1 MERGLYIAASGM
13 VAEQMR
19 QDQIANDLA
28 NASTPGYK
36 ADRVTQ
42 RSFGDLLLSS
52 STTGQVVGPLS
63 LGAQANAMVTDLA
76 PQPLRDTGEPLD
88 LAIAGDGFFAVRGGQ
103 GVRYTRNGQFG
114 ASAQGTLVDQ
124 LGDEVLDPNGQAV
137 KVGRDGTVDP
147 KAVGVFALSNAAKQG
162 DNLFTGTAA
171 GAATGTVRA
180 AGKAA
185 GRIGLVDVQAPDG
198 LQPLG
203 ANLFATTTASGPA
216 TTTTAATLRQGALEA
231 SNVDVGDE
239 MVQMID
245 AQRTFEMTSKAI
257 QMQDQMLEVANQ
269 VKR

>member
-88 LAIAGDGFFAVRGGQ
+88 LAIAGDGFFGVRTAQ

-124 LGDEVLDPNGQAV
+124 LGNEVLDRSGQAV
-137 KVGRDGTVDP
+137 KVNRDGTVDP
-147 KAVGVFALSNAAKQG
+147 KAVGVFALTSAAKQG

-171 GAATGTVRA
+171 GAATGAVRA
-180 AGKAA
+180 
-185 GRIGLVDVQAPDG
+185 
-198 LQPLG
+198 
-203 ANLFATTTASGPA
+203 
-216 TTTTAATLRQGALEA
+216 GALEGSGVDPARTMVDMIA
-231 SNVDVGDE
+231 SFRAYEAGQKVI
-239 MVQMID
+239 QTID
-245 AQRTFEMTSKAI
+245 DSLHKTATQ
-257 QMQDQMLEVANQ
+257 VASVNGSA
-269 VKR
+269 